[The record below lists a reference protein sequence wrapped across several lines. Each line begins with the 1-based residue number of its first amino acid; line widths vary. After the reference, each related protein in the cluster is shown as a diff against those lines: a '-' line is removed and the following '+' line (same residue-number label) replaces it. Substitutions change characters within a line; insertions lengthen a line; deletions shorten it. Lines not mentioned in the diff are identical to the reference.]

1 MESKAP
7 VGRKIGNASVRNS
20 GRFGVSDCRRGLMQE
35 RMAIATLEVFR
46 MRYQAF
52 YARFGRDPE
61 PDEPLFFD
69 PEQELPVAPESSV
82 IRSQIIAA
90 AAAAGV
96 DSGLVLD
103 FMREGSRQRAREN
116 SRGQGQP
123 WRQSAAPEL
132 DWPEWQRVVPE
143 EPST

>member
-1 MESKAP
+1 
-7 VGRKIGNASVRNS
+7 
-20 GRFGVSDCRRGLMQE
+20 MQE

-46 MRYQAF
+46 MRYKAF

-69 PEQELPVAPESSV
+69 PEQALPVAPESSV
-82 IRSQIIAA
+82 IRAQIIAA
-90 AAAAGV
+90 ATEAHV
-96 DSGLVLD
+96 DAGLVLD

-116 SRGQGQP
+116 LRAQGQP

-132 DWPEWQRVVPE
+132 ERSAWPQPLVPE
-143 EPST
+143 EPSS

>member
-1 MESKAP
+1 

-35 RMAIATLEVFR
+35 RMAIATLQVFR
-46 MRYQAF
+46 MRYKAF

-90 AAAAGV
+90 AAEAGV

-103 FMREGSRQRAREN
+103 FMREGSRQRMREN
-116 SRGQGQP
+116 SRAQGQT
-123 WRQSAAPEL
+123 WRPSVAPEVDRPAWHQPL
-132 DWPEWQRVVPE
+132 VPE